1 MLWARLNRGGPCGG
15 VSWRRPVLTVT
26 VTVEWLTG
34 ALGKVAQKD
43 GTHDDVKPGYQGFV
57 PCSYTRPKPV
67 WPDCWRMGAT
77 PKQATRRRVN
87 SVGYCY
93 HVDERLNGC
102 QHQIGHWS
110 ASGTASIGA

>member
-1 MLWARLNRGGPCGG
+1 MMTSSLATRGLCR
-15 VSWRRPVLTVT
+15 VVT
-26 VTVEWLTG
+26 HV
-34 ALGKVAQKD
+34 Q
-43 GTHDDVKPGYQGFV
+43 
-57 PCSYTRPKPV
+57 RPV